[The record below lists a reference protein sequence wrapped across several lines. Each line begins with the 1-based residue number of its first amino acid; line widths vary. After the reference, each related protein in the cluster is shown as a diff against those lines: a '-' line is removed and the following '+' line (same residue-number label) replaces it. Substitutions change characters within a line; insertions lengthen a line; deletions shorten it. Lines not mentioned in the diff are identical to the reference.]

1 MECRE
6 LNALAVEQLTGESD
20 EASRRDLAGHLESCP
35 ACRAEMA
42 RIERT
47 WQVLG
52 EDPDAP
58 VTPEFRDRTLALLED
73 EMLRRRI
80 RAFRPRPRWTR
91 LLAYAAGLA
100 LAALAGVLVARR
112 EPAPAATTSAGASPL
127 SSPFA
132 PSGNSSPSAASAPA
146 VEAGGRLSN
155 VAYTPPDAQGR
166 IGVSFDMEAR
176 RTVVGRP
183 DDPAMAKLLAYLVSR
198 SAQTAGEK
206 SQAIEQVSSH
216 YGSRVTPASPDIVR
230 ALTATL
236 RKDPNP
242 GVRKKAAD
250 ALAAFAITPEIRAAF
265 LEALNGDKNPAVRL
279 VAIDALSTA
288 ARETPDARTIESLRQ
303 KAFDP
308 AENGFVRTKAAS
320 ALKAMEF

>member
-6 LNALAVEQLTGESD
+6 LTATAVEELLGRSE
-20 EASRRDLAGHLESCP
+20 EAARRDLARHLEACA
-35 ACRAEMA
+35 ACRAEMG

-47 WQVLG
+47 WQALG
-52 EDPDAP
+52 EDLDAC

-73 EMLRRRI
+73 EMLRGRV
-80 RAFRPRPRWTR
+80 RAFRPRTRWRTR
-91 LLAYAAGLA
+91 ATRVLAYAAGLA
-100 LAALAGVLVARR
+100 LAALGGVLAARHGETR
-112 EPAPAATTSAGASPL
+112 AAGTT
-127 SSPFA
+127 
-132 PSGNSSPSAASAPA
+132 AAAKTSLPPI
-146 VEAGGRLSN
+146 ETGGRLTNLS
-155 VAYTPPDAQGR
+155 YTPPDAQGR
-166 IGVSFDMEAR
+166 IGVSFDMESR

-198 SAQTAGEK
+198 STQTAGEK

-216 YGSRVTPASPDIVR
+216 FGSRAAPASPDIVR

-236 RKDPNP
+236 KKDPNP

-250 ALAAFAITPEIRAAF
+250 ALAGFAITPEIRSAF

-279 VAIDALSTA
+279 VAIEKLSSA

>member
-6 LNALAVEQLTGESD
+6 LDALAVEQLLGELD
-20 EASRRDLAGHLESCP
+20 DATRRDLAGHLEDCP
-35 ACRAEMA
+35 ACRAEMG

-80 RAFRPRPRWTR
+80 RAFRPRARWTR
-91 LLAYAAGLA
+91 PLAYAAGLA
-100 LAALAGVLVARR
+100 LAALAGVLVARN
-112 EPAPAATTSAGASPL
+112 APWAGAPTSAASRA
-127 SSPFA
+127 SSPVA
-132 PSGNSSPSAASAPA
+132 PSASSAPA
-146 VEAGGRLSN
+146 VENGGRLTN

-166 IGVSFDMEAR
+166 IGVSFDMESR

-198 SAQTAGEK
+198 SSQTSGEK

-216 YGSRVTPASPDIVR
+216 YGTRVAPASPDIVR

-236 RKDPNP
+236 KKDPNP

-250 ALAAFAITPEIRAAF
+250 ALAGFAVTPEIRGAF
-265 LEALNGDKNPAVRL
+265 LDALNGDKNPAVRL
-279 VAIDALSTA
+279 VAIEALSAA
-288 ARETPDARTIESLRQ
+288 ARETPDPRTIESLRQ

>member
-6 LNALAVEQLTGESD
+6 LTATAVEQLLGGSD
-20 EASRRDLAGHLESCP
+20 EAGNRDLARHLESCA
-35 ACRAEMA
+35 ACRSGMDQIA
-42 RIERT
+42 RA
-47 WQVLG
+47 WQALG
-52 EDPDAP
+52 EDPDVA

-73 EMLRRRI
+73 EMLRGRI
-80 RAFRPRPRWTR
+80 RAFRPRTRTRWTR
-91 LLAYAAGLA
+91 VLAYAAGLA
-100 LAALAGVLVARR
+100 LAAAGGAWAARHG
-112 EPAPAATTSAGASPL
+112 ETPAAGTTAAARTPL
-127 SSPFA
+127 P
-132 PSGNSSPSAASAPA
+132 PI
-146 VEAGGRLSN
+146 EAGGRLTN
-155 VAYTPPDAQGR
+155 VSYTPPDAQGR
-166 IGVSFDMEAR
+166 IGVSFDMESR
-176 RTVVGRP
+176 RSVVGRP

-216 YGSRVTPASPDIVR
+216 FGSRVAPASPDIVR

-250 ALAAFAITPEIRAAF
+250 ALAGFAITPEIRSAF

-279 VAIDALSTA
+279 VAIEALSSA

>member
-6 LNALAVEQLTGESD
+6 LNALAVEQLLD
-20 EASRRDLAGHLESCP
+20 EIDDATRRDLAAHLETCP

-42 RIERT
+42 RTERT

-80 RAFRPRPRWTR
+80 RAFRPKARWTR
-91 LLAYAAGLA
+91 PLAYAAGLA
-100 LAALAGVLVARR
+100 LAALAGVLVARYAPWPAAAAAASR
-112 EPAPAATTSAGASPL
+112 PSSSPLAPAASAS
-127 SSPFA
+127 
-132 PSGNSSPSAASAPA
+132 SAPA
-146 VEAGGRLSN
+146 IESGGRLAN

-166 IGVSFDMEAR
+166 IGVSFDMESR

-198 SAQTAGEK
+198 SSQTSGEK

-216 YGSRVTPASPDIVR
+216 YGTRVAPASPDIVR

-236 RKDPNP
+236 KKDPNP

-250 ALAAFAITPEIRAAF
+250 ALAGFTVTPEIRGAF
-265 LEALNGDKNPAVRL
+265 LDALNGDKNPAVRL
-279 VAIDALSTA
+279 VAIEALSAA
-288 ARETPDARTIESLRQ
+288 ARETPDPRTIESLRQ

>member
-6 LNALAVEQLTGESD
+6 LDALVVGQLLD
-20 EASRRDLAGHLESCP
+20 ELDDATRRDLAAHLENCP
-35 ACRAEMA
+35 ACRAEKV

-58 VTPEFRDRTLALLED
+58 VTPDFRDRTLALLED

-80 RAFRPRPRWTR
+80 RAFRPKARWTR
-91 LLAYAAGLA
+91 PLAYAAGLA
-100 LAALAGVLVARR
+100 LAALAGVMVARYA
-112 EPAPAATTSAGASPL
+112 PWPAAGPAAARQSSPL
-127 SSPFA
+127 A
-132 PSGNSSPSAASAPA
+132 PSASSSSVAAPES
-146 VEAGGRLSN
+146 GGRLTN

-166 IGVSFDMEAR
+166 IGVSFDMESR

-198 SAQTAGEK
+198 SSQTSGEK

-216 YGSRVTPASPDIVR
+216 YGTRVAPASPDIVR

-236 RKDPNP
+236 KKDPNP

-250 ALAAFAITPEIRAAF
+250 ALAGFAVTPEIRGAF
-265 LEALNGDKNPAVRL
+265 LDALNGDKNPAVRL
-279 VAIDALSTA
+279 VAIEALSAA
-288 ARETPDARTIESLRQ
+288 ARETPDPRTIESLRQ

>member
-6 LNALAVEQLTGESD
+6 LTATAVEELLGRSD
-20 EASRRDLAGHLESCP
+20 EAARRDLARHLEVCA
-35 ACRAEMA
+35 ACRAEMG

-47 WQVLG
+47 WQALG
-52 EDPDAP
+52 EDPDAS

-73 EMLRRRI
+73 EMLRGRV
-80 RAFRPRPRWTR
+80 RAFRPRRTR
-91 LLAYAAGLA
+91 ATRVLAYAAGLA
-100 LAALAGVLVARR
+100 LAALGGAWVARH
-112 EPAPAATTSAGASPL
+112 AGGAAAAG
-127 SSPFA
+127 
-132 PSGNSSPSAASAPA
+132 SAAASRTASSAPI
-146 VEAGGRLSN
+146 ETGGRLTN
-155 VAYTPPDAQGR
+155 VSYTPPDAQGR
-166 IGVSFDMEAR
+166 IGVSFDMESR

-216 YGSRVTPASPDIVR
+216 FGSRAAPASPDIVR

-236 RKDPNP
+236 KKDPNP
-242 GVRKKAAD
+242 GVRKKAAG
-250 ALAAFAITPEIRAAF
+250 ALAGFAITPEIRSAF

-279 VAIDALSTA
+279 VAIEALSSA

>member
-6 LNALAVEQLTGESD
+6 LTETAVEDLLGRSD
-20 EASRRDLAGHLESCP
+20 EAARRGLALHLEACA
-35 ACRAEMA
+35 ACREEMG

-47 WQVLG
+47 WQALG
-52 EDPDAP
+52 EDPDASL
-58 VTPEFRDRTLALLED
+58 TPEFRDRTLALLED
-73 EMLRRRI
+73 EMLRGRV
-80 RAFRPRPRWTR
+80 RAFRPRTRWTR
-91 LLAYAAGLA
+91 VLAYAAGLA
-100 LAALAGVLVARR
+100 LAAVGGAWAARHSPAHEAG
-112 EPAPAATTSAGASPL
+112 PAAAAN
-127 SSPFA
+127 A
-132 PSGNSSPSAASAPA
+132 PSAPI
-146 VEAGGRLSN
+146 ETGGRLSN
-155 VAYTPPDAQGR
+155 VSYTPPDAQGR
-166 IGVSFDMEAR
+166 IGVSFDSESR

-198 SAQTAGEK
+198 SAQTSGEK

-216 YGSRVTPASPDIVR
+216 YGSRVSPASPDIVR

-236 RKDPNP
+236 KKDPNP

-250 ALAAFAITPEIRAAF
+250 ALAGFAITPEIRSSF

-279 VAIDALSTA
+279 VAIEALSSA

>member
-1 MECRE
+1 
-6 LNALAVEQLTGESD
+6 
-20 EASRRDLAGHLESCP
+20 
-35 ACRAEMA
+35 MA
-42 RIERT
+42 AAKISLPPIET
-47 WQVLG
+47 
-52 EDPDAP
+52 
-58 VTPEFRDRTLALLED
+58 
-73 EMLRRRI
+73 
-80 RAFRPRPRWTR
+80 
-91 LLAYAAGLA
+91 
-100 LAALAGVLVARR
+100 
-112 EPAPAATTSAGASPL
+112 
-127 SSPFA
+127 
-132 PSGNSSPSAASAPA
+132 
-146 VEAGGRLSN
+146 GGRLTN
-155 VAYTPPDAQGR
+155 VSYTPPDAQGR
-166 IGVSFDMEAR
+166 IGVSFDMESR

-216 YGSRVTPASPDIVR
+216 YGSRVSPASPDIVR

-236 RKDPNP
+236 KKDPNP

-250 ALAAFAITPEIRAAF
+250 ALAGFAITPEIRSAF

-279 VAIDALSTA
+279 VAIEALSSA

>member
-6 LNALAVEQLTGESD
+6 LTPTAVEELLGRSD
-20 EASRRDLAGHLESCP
+20 EEARRDLARHLEACA
-35 ACRAEMA
+35 ACRAEMG

-47 WQVLG
+47 WQALG
-52 EDPDAP
+52 EDPDAA

-73 EMLRRRI
+73 EMLRGRV
-80 RAFRPRPRWTR
+80 RAFRPRTRWTR
-91 LLAYAAGLA
+91 WTRVLAYAAGLA
-100 LAALAGVLVARR
+100 LAALGGAWAARQA
-112 EPAPAATTSAGASPL
+112 PAPAAGPAAAANAS
-127 SSPFA
+127 
-132 PSGNSSPSAASAPA
+132 SAPI
-146 VEAGGRLSN
+146 ETGGRLAN
-155 VAYTPPDAQGR
+155 VTYTPPDAQGR
-166 IGVSFDMEAR
+166 IGVSFDMESR

-216 YGSRVTPASPDIVR
+216 FGSRVAPASPDIVR

-236 RKDPNP
+236 KKDPNP

-250 ALAAFAITPEIRAAF
+250 ALAGFGITPEIRSAF

-279 VAIDALSTA
+279 VAIEALSSA

>member
-6 LNALAVEQLTGESD
+6 LNALAVEQLLGESD
-20 EASRRDLAGHLESCP
+20 EASRRDLAGHLETCP

-42 RIERT
+42 SIERT

-73 EMLRRRI
+73 EMLRSRI
-80 RAFRPRPRWTR
+80 RAFRPRSRWTR
-91 LLAYAAGLA
+91 PLAYAASLA
-100 LAALAGVLVARR
+100 LAALGGVLVARNV
-112 EPAPAATTSAGASPL
+112 AWPAAPGSAASRV

-132 PSGNSSPSAASAPA
+132 PAASSASSAPA
-146 VEAGGRLSN
+146 IENGGRLTN

-166 IGVSFDMEAR
+166 IGVSFDMESR

-216 YGSRVTPASPDIVR
+216 YGSRVAPASPDIVR

-250 ALAAFAITPEIRAAF
+250 ALAGFTVTPEIRAAF

-279 VAIDALSTA
+279 VAIDALSAA

>member
-6 LNALAVEQLTGESD
+6 LTATAVEELLGGSD
-20 EASRRDLAGHLESCP
+20 ELARRDLARHLEGCA
-35 ACRAEMA
+35 ACRAEMD
-42 RIERT
+42 RIERA
-47 WQVLG
+47 WQALG
-52 EDPDAP
+52 EDPDAA
-58 VTPEFRDRTLALLED
+58 VTPAFRDRTLALLED
-73 EMLRRRI
+73 EMLRGRI
-80 RAFRPRPRWTR
+80 RAFRPRTRWTR
-91 LLAYAAGLA
+91 VLAYAAGLA
-100 LAALAGVLVARR
+100 LAAAGGAWAARNGER
-112 EPAPAATTSAGASPL
+112 PAAGTTAAAVKSPL
-127 SSPFA
+127 P
-132 PSGNSSPSAASAPA
+132 PIEAA
-146 VEAGGRLSN
+146 GRLAN
-155 VAYTPPDAQGR
+155 VSYTPADAQGR
-166 IGVSFDMEAR
+166 IGVSFDMESR

-198 SAQTAGEK
+198 STQTAGEK

-216 YGSRVTPASPDIVR
+216 FGSRVAPASPDIVR

-236 RKDPNP
+236 KKDPNP

-250 ALAAFAITPEIRAAF
+250 ALAGFATTPEIRSAF

-279 VAIDALSTA
+279 VAIEALSSA

-308 AENGFVRTKAAS
+308 AENGFVRTRAAS

>member
-6 LNALAVEQLTGESD
+6 LTATAVEQLLGGSD
-20 EASRRDLAGHLESCP
+20 EAASRDLARHLESCA
-35 ACRAEMA
+35 ACRAEMD
-42 RIERT
+42 RIACA
-47 WQVLG
+47 WQALG
-52 EDPDAP
+52 EDPDAT

-73 EMLRRRI
+73 EMLRGRI
-80 RAFRPRPRWTR
+80 RAFRPRTRTRWRTR
-91 LLAYAAGLA
+91 ATRVLAYAAGLA
-100 LAALAGVLVARR
+100 LAALGGALAARHGETRAAGT
-112 EPAPAATTSAGASPL
+112 AAAEKTSLP
-127 SSPFA
+127 PI
-132 PSGNSSPSAASAPA
+132 
-146 VEAGGRLSN
+146 ETGGRLTN
-155 VAYTPPDAQGR
+155 VSYTPPDAQGR
-166 IGVSFDMEAR
+166 IGVSFDMESR

-216 YGSRVTPASPDIVR
+216 YGSRVSPASPDIVR

-236 RKDPNP
+236 KKDPNP

-250 ALAAFAITPEIRAAF
+250 ALAGFDITPEIRSAF

-279 VAIDALSTA
+279 VAIEALSSA

>member
-6 LNALAVEQLTGESD
+6 LTASAVEQLLGGSD
-20 EASRRDLAGHLESCP
+20 EAASRELARHLESCA
-35 ACRAEMA
+35 ACRAEID
-42 RIERT
+42 RIEHA
-47 WQVLG
+47 WQALG
-52 EDPDAP
+52 EDPDAT

-73 EMLRRRI
+73 EMLRGRI
-80 RAFRPRPRWTR
+80 RAFRPRTRTRWTR
-91 LLAYAAGLA
+91 VLAYAAALA
-100 LAALAGVLVARR
+100 LASLGGFWAARQA
-112 EPAPAATTSAGASPL
+112 PAPAVGPA
-127 SSPFA
+127 
-132 PSGNSSPSAASAPA
+132 AASAPSA
-146 VEAGGRLSN
+146 PIETGGRLTN
-155 VAYTPPDAQGR
+155 VSYTPPDAQGR
-166 IGVSFDMEAR
+166 IGVSFDMESR

-198 SAQTAGEK
+198 STQTAGEK

-216 YGSRVTPASPDIVR
+216 YGSGSGSRVSPASPDIVR

-236 RKDPNP
+236 KKDPNP

-250 ALAAFAITPEIRAAF
+250 ALAGFAMTPEIRSAF
-265 LEALNGDKNPAVRL
+265 LDALNGDKNPAVRL
-279 VAIDALSTA
+279 VAIEALSSA

>member
-6 LNALAVEQLTGESD
+6 LNDLAVEQLLGELD
-20 EASRRDLAGHLESCP
+20 DAARRDLALHLETCP

-42 RIERT
+42 SIERT

-58 VTPEFRDRTLALLED
+58 LTPEFRDRTLALLED
-73 EMLRRRI
+73 EMLRSRI
-80 RAFRPRPRWTR
+80 RAFRPRARWSRPR
-91 LLAYAAGLA
+91 AYAAGLA
-100 LAALAGVLVARR
+100 LAALAGVVVARY
-112 EPAPAATTSAGASPL
+112 A
-127 SSPFA
+127 
-132 PSGNSSPSAASAPA
+132 PSAAGAAASRASSSPAASPASSAPA
-146 VEAGGRLSN
+146 IESGGRLAN

-166 IGVSFDMEAR
+166 IGVSFDMESR

-198 SAQTAGEK
+198 SSQTSGEK

-216 YGSRVTPASPDIVR
+216 YGTRVAPASPDIVR

-236 RKDPNP
+236 KKDPNP

-250 ALAAFAITPEIRAAF
+250 ALAGFAVTPEIRSAF
-265 LEALNGDKNPAVRL
+265 LDALNGDKNPAVRL
-279 VAIDALSTA
+279 VAIDALSAA
-288 ARETPDARTIESLRQ
+288 ARETPDPRTIESLRQ

>member
-6 LNALAVEQLTGESD
+6 LNDKAVEQLLGEAD
-20 EASRRDLAGHLESCP
+20 DAARRDLARHLEGCA

-73 EMLRRRI
+73 EMVRQRI
-80 RAFRPRPRWTR
+80 RTFRPRARWTR
-91 LLAYAAGLA
+91 PLAYAAGLA
-100 LAALAGVLVARR
+100 LAALGGILVARKAPV
-112 EPAPAATTSAGASPL
+112 PAGTSAAAATSSTP
-127 SSPFA
+127 SSP
-132 PSGNSSPSAASAPA
+132 AASAALPM
-146 VEAGGRLSN
+146 ENGGRLTN

-166 IGVSFDMEAR
+166 IGVSFDMESR

-216 YGSRVTPASPDIVR
+216 YGTRVAPASPDIVR

-236 RKDPNP
+236 KKDPNP

-250 ALAAFAITPEIRAAF
+250 ALAGFAVTPEIRGAF

-279 VAIDALSTA
+279 VAIEALSAA
-288 ARETPDARTIESLRQ
+288 ARETPDPRTIESLRQ